1 MKQLDALPRI
11 DQHEV
16 LIRAN
21 VDVAWQILL
30 ETLERSFSRTGFAI
44 YASVVGCADTVASG
58 PRPLVDDSTLPGFHV
73 LVADPGSELLL
84 SGEHRFSS
92 YAFRFL
98 LETVGAGS
106 TLLRAETRASFPGP
120 AGALYRLVVIRTG
133 GHAITVR
140 HLLGVVKSHSE
151 GLKIGPREPCS

>member
-30 ETLERSFSRTGFAI
+30 ETLERSFSRRGFAT

-58 PRPLVDDSTLPGFHV
+58 RRPLVEGSTLPGFHV
-73 LVADPGSELLL
+73 VAADPGSELLL

-98 LETVGAGS
+98 LETVGARF
-106 TLLRAETRASFPGP
+106 TLLRAAETSASFPGP
-120 AGALYRLVVIRTG
+120 AGGLYRLVVVRTG
-133 GHAITVR
+133 GHAIAVR
-140 HLLGVVKSHSE
+140 HLLGVVKSRSE
-151 GLKIGPREPCS
+151 GLKIGHPTSA